1 MKKILFSSL
10 LISGL
15 FAQSITVSSGWQLL
29 GSPEDISVKA
39 FDDSGCVKY
48 LWKYIPS
55 DPNSPWKLH
64 ISNGMVNKTSFED
77 FSTIKAGE
85 GFWANVK
92 ENNCSINTDTN
103 TIPKKDYIPKAK
115 DITDRMAI
123 RFLTKAT
130 FGASPKSVKHLKEV
144 GFEKWIDEQL
154 SMPKIGNGYAYT
166 RKMFT
171 IATDAFPEKFDKKV
185 DDYIEDKGVLPQPS
199 FFSPWFFRSAWF
211 DFALLAKDQLRH
223 KMAYV
228 LSQIIVESDFEPT
241 FIFRAEALAK
251 YFDILYNNSF
261 GSYKQLLIDISHN
274 SGMSLFLTF
283 VGNKKV
289 YKNEANVS
297 VYPDENY
304 ARELMQLFSI
314 GVNKLNMDGTPI
326 KDEKGNLIPTYTQ
339 EDVNNIA
346 RVFTGWGLR
355 HSPWYGCADEYCG
368 DYIHPTQFFS
378 KYHDF
383 GEKKVLGETIPANL
397 SGDDDI
403 KAVIDILMKQ
413 PSVAPFIARHL
424 IMRFTKSNPSPAYIK
439 RVATTFKDNN
449 WDLKKTIKAI
459 FLDPEFMDDLKNN
472 RIIKFKEPLIA
483 YTEYLRQMH
492 VEYPP
497 YIPFSATNVFTHK
510 DASEETYKKLRNTFW
525 FNDPRDYARQG
536 AGAAPNVFNFYDN
549 AYIPNDKKFKDNKL
563 VAPELQIQSETMMI
577 RFNNKIMEDLTHWEK
592 GMMTSMYYKTK
603 DGKVKKYSSLEEFI
617 DEAPRLNNIP
627 VFYVGADKFVIDA
640 KDEYNAIEKVIDGDT
655 NGDFKNLKSGGD
667 YHGDENATW
676 ALINFVDKKF
686 LGGMLS
692 EKEKKAVYESI
703 KNDMYCSCWDTGREG
718 KASRQNKIYQI
729 YIHTISKVLRF
740 IVTSDA
746 YMVE

>member
-1 MKKILFSSL
+1 MRKIVLSSL

-15 FAQSITVSSGWQLL
+15 LAQNITVNSGWQLL
-29 GSPEDISVKA
+29 GSPKDISVKA
-39 FDDSGCVKY
+39 FDNSGCVKY

-55 DPNSPWKLH
+55 DQNSPWKLH

-77 FSTIKAGE
+77 FSIIKAGE

-92 ENNCSINTDTN
+92 ENNCSINIDKDTA
-103 TIPKKDYIPKAK
+103 PQKDYIPKTK

-130 FGASPKSVKHLKEV
+130 FGASPESVKHLKEV

-154 SMPKIGNGYAYT
+154 STPKIGNGYAYT
-166 RKMFT
+166 RKMLT
-171 IATDAFPEKFDKKV
+171 IATDAFPRWYDKSV
-185 DDYIEDKGVLPQPS
+185 DEYIEDNDILVKSS
-199 FFSPWFFRSAWF
+199 FFSPWFFRSAWL
-211 DFALLAKDQLRH
+211 DFALMAKDQLRH

-241 FIFRAEALAK
+241 FIGRSEALAK
-251 YFDILYNNSF
+251 YFDILYNNAF

-289 YKNEANVS
+289 YKNEENVS

-326 KDEKGNLIPTYTQ
+326 KDEKGNLIPTYAQ

-355 HSPWYGCADEYCG
+355 HAPWYGCADGYCG

-403 KAVIDILMKQ
+403 KAVINILMKQ
-413 PSVAPFIARHL
+413 PSVAPFISRHL

-472 RIIKFKEPLIA
+472 RIIKYKEPLIA
-483 YTEYLRQMH
+483 YTEFLRQMH
-492 VEYPP
+492 IEYPP
-497 YIPFSATNVFTHK
+497 YVLFCENSNPLHEQCQKVK
-510 DASEETYKKLRNTFW
+510 NTFW
-525 FNDPRDYARQG
+525 FNDPRDYTKQG
-536 AGAAPNVFNFYDN
+536 PGGAPNVFNFYDN
-549 AYIPNDKKFKDNKL
+549 TYIPNDKKFKEKKF
-563 VAPELQIQSETMMI
+563 VAPELQIQSDSIMI
-577 RFNNKIMEDLTHWEK
+577 KFSNKINADLLHWEK
-592 GMMTSMYYKTK
+592 GLITSTYYNTK
-603 DGKVKKYSSLEEFI
+603 DGQVKKFTSVTEYLE
-617 DEAPRLNNIP
+617 EAPRLIKIP
-627 VFYVGADKFVIDA
+627 AYYVGSDRLLIDA
-640 KDEYNAIEKVIDGDT
+640 KDEYNVIEKVIDGDT

-667 YHGDENATW
+667 YDGDANATW

-686 LGGMLS
+686 LGGILS
-692 EKEKKAVYESI
+692 EEEKKAIYEPL
-703 KNDMYCSCWDTGREG
+703 KNDMYCSCWDTGWEG
-718 KASRQNKIYQI
+718 KVSRQNKKYQI
-729 YIHTISKVLRF
+729 FIHTILQTLRAV
-740 IVTSDA
+740 ITSDA
-746 YMVE
+746 YMAE